1 VALVRRFKP
10 VLPLFRIKMS
20 SQNISSVGLLHARTT
35 TMYPVI
41 TILVSLLTIVAA
53 YILSISELEADRKIQ
68 GFCGIIAV
76 YLCVYVV
83 LYFHQKRLKQ
93 GTNARRPML
102 EADVE
107 RSLEELDEVSSYFTG
122 SLRSDDA
129 FRLVASR
136 VRDLLPYQTI
146 VLFLLTESRSQLVS
160 VHAEGVRAEVHKGQL
175 LNFDDGLAGQA
186 YKTHQVEVDGY
197 LMLDSNQEYGS
208 SVAIPL
214 MNAGNVFG
222 VIQLFFGDDYDPAV
236 NETSVFEAVGTR
248 VAPLMLGSISYERS
262 QANALTDVTTD
273 LPNERAFYLVL
284 ENQVAESQR
293 RRDDRPLTVLA
304 IDIENFDEVNRT
316 FGHVAGDTV
325 LNFVARV
332 IKDNVRQM
340 DFVARALNDEF
351 LVILPTA
358 DKGISQEVMQRI
370 QAGFSGRKLAI
381 NEAQAVEIEL
391 NIGWAVFGIDGETP
405 GQLLSLAQLRKEQM
419 KFTGPSNLLFFP
431 NEPRESAH

>member
-1 VALVRRFKP
+1 
-10 VLPLFRIKMS
+10 
-20 SQNISSVGLLHARTT
+20 
-35 TMYPVI
+35 MYPVI
-41 TILVSLLTIVAA
+41 AIIASLLMIVAA
-53 YILSISELEADRKIQ
+53 FVLSISELEAERKVQ
-68 GFCGIIAV
+68 GFCGI
-76 YLCVYVV
+76 VV
-83 LYFHQKRLKQ
+83 LYLCSYAVLKFYHKSRKRGSNVL
-93 GTNARRPML
+93 PSIP

-107 RSLEELDEVSSYFTG
+107 RSLNALDEVSNYFTG

-136 VRDLLPYQTI
+136 VRDLLPYKTI
-146 VLFLLTESRSQLVS
+146 VLFLLNESRSQLVS
-160 VHAEGVRAEVHKGQL
+160 VHAEGLRAEVHKGEL

-197 LMLDSNQEYGS
+197 LMLDSNQEFGS

-214 MNAGNVFG
+214 TNAGNVFG
-222 VIQLFFGDDYDPAV
+222 VIQLFFGDDYDTAV
-236 NETSVFEAVGTR
+236 NETAVFEAMGTR
-248 VAPLMLGSISYERS
+248 VAPLLLGSISYERS

-304 IDIENFDEVNRT
+304 IDIKNFDEVNCT
-316 FGHVAGDTV
+316 FGHAAGDRV

-358 DKGISQEVMQRI
+358 NKEIAFEIMQRI
-370 QAGFSGRKLAI
+370 QNGFLGSRLAI
-381 NEAQAVEIEL
+381 NETQAVEIEL
-391 NIGWAVFGIDGETP
+391 NIGWAAFGGDGETP
-405 GQLLSLAQLRKEQM
+405 GQLLSLAQLRKEQT

-431 NEPRESAH
+431 TEPRESAF